1 MYERKYF
8 HDFEV
13 KIDSKDYEGTIA
25 KTLRGGF
32 FVLGFNKFIQIFNKK
47 KEIKESHTI
56 QDIDDDLSIISMD
69 VSHDEKLLA
78 VGLGKVLNAADET
91 ITDIIVFR
99 LKLFLD

>member
-1 MYERKYF
+1 
-8 HDFEV
+8 
-13 KIDSKDYEGTIA
+13 
-25 KTLRGGF
+25 
-32 FVLGFNKFIQIFNKK
+32 
-47 KEIKESHTI
+47 
-56 QDIDDDLSIISMD
+56 MD